1 MPVDLTCAN
10 CGKIFPMEEKKLE
23 RLNKRKSLSGYFC
36 SNSCR
41 MSYMNKH
48 NISKEK
54 KEVVKRTCLNCGAEF
69 EVEKKYIDALKRNG
83 QENSNARQFCS
94 HKCAVE
100 HREKHRVVVRHKRI
114 CKTCGK
120 EFDATRKDANYCSKE
135 CSSKRKPYERS
146 VEWRKKKSE
155 EMTKHNP
162 AKTKEARKKMSDT
175 RKGKPHSEEHNKNIG
190 IALKKSEAFHAIF
203 ENKEYLKKIS
213 EALSGREL
221 SDETKE
227 KIRQAD
233 LKRWAS
239 YTLDERNKL
248 IEKIMKGNAISPN
261 KPEQALL
268 KVLIDV
274 CTPLN
279 LTPLFVGD
287 GSLVINGRC
296 PDFIIKGSNMLI
308 ELFGT
313 YWHKNEDPEER
324 INLFKDSGYRT
335 LIVWE
340 NELDDESL
348 LKAKIIS
355 FLQ

>member
-10 CGKIFPMEEKKLE
+10 CGKTFQMEEKKLE
-23 RLNKRKSLSGYFC
+23 KFNKRKSLPWYFC

-190 IALKKSEAFHAIF
+190 IALKNSEAFHALF
-203 ENKEYLKKIS
+203 KNEEYLKKIANSLTGTERS
-213 EALSGREL
+213 EEVC
-221 SDETKE
+221 K
-227 KIRQAD
+227 KISES
-233 LKRWAS
+233 LKHTWAS
-239 YTLDERNKL
+239 YSSEQKDALVA
-248 IEKIMKGNAISPN
+248 KIMKGNAMSPN
-261 KPEQALL
+261 KQEMRLF
-268 KVLIDV
+268 KVLVEI
-274 CTPLN
+274 CIPLG

-296 PDFIIKGSNMLI
+296 PDFIIKGSNKLI

-313 YWHKNEDPEER
+313 YWHKNEDQEER

-340 NELDDESL
+340 NELDNESL
-348 LKAKIIS
+348 LKAKILS
-355 FLQ
+355 FVQ